1 MVRPPFLFPAPAEA
15 SSLLNV
21 TSGPGV
27 AEAEAGRGPG
37 YVTGVCLV
45 IYAAAAASLGNV
57 VQVVLRTV
65 LYYTVLYCTVVQ
77 VVLLRTHPEI
87 TNNLLMISL
96 GKHLTSAEANTGI
109 LITCKLL
116 SF

>member
-65 LYYTVLYCTVVQ
+65 LYCTVLYC
-77 VVLLRTHPEI
+77 
-87 TNNLLMISL
+87 
-96 GKHLTSAEANTGI
+96 GAGGAAEDTPRGHQQPPHDQPG
-109 LITCKLL
+109 
-116 SF
+116 

>member
-57 VQVVLRTV
+57 VQVVLSRIV
-65 LYYTVLYCTVVQ
+65 LYCTVLYCTVLYCTILYCT
-77 VVLLRTHPEI
+77 VLY
-87 TNNLLMISL
+87 
-96 GKHLTSAEANTGI
+96 
-109 LITCKLL
+109 
-116 SF
+116 

>member
-45 IYAAAAASLGNV
+45 LYAAAAASLGNV
-57 VQVVLRTV
+57 VQVVLSRSV
-65 LYYTVLYCTVVQ
+65 LYCAVLYCTVVQ
-77 VVLLRTHPEI
+77 VVLLRTHPEV

-96 GKHLTSAEANTGI
+96 GKHLSSAGANQPT
-109 LITCKLL
+109 LA
-116 SF
+116 F

>member
-57 VQVVLRTV
+57 VQVVLM
-65 LYYTVLYCTVVQ
+65 
-77 VVLLRTHPEI
+77 RTHPEV

-96 GKHLTSAEANTGI
+96 GKHLTSAGANTGI

>member
-65 LYYTVLYCTVVQ
+65 LYCTVLYCTVVQ
-77 VVLLRTHPEI
+77 VVLMRTNPEV
-87 TNNLLMISL
+87 TNNHLIVCL
-96 GKHLTSAEANTGI
+96 GDQHTPPVRAV
-109 LITCKLL
+109 
-116 SF
+116 

>member
-65 LYYTVLYCTVVQ
+65 LYCTVLYCI
-77 VVLLRTHPEI
+77 VLYC
-87 TNNLLMISL
+87 
-96 GKHLTSAEANTGI
+96 GAGGAAEDTPRGHQQPPHDQPG
-109 LITCKLL
+109 
-116 SF
+116 